1 MKKMKML
8 GMLRTSLLLL
18 LLSALAFLAP
28 GCGSKSENVIKLG
41 GKGFTEAFL
50 MSELYALAL
59 EDAGYKVERI
69 FGVPTLHEA
78 ILAGEVD
85 VYPEYT
91 GTGLINVLQ
100 EPALTDPDAV
110 YDRVKDRYKEDFDL
124 VWLESSQ
131 LNDSTCIVTLKSVAD
146 SLGIKTLSD
155 LNKVAPEL
163 TLADFQ
169 GWSEREDN
177 LIAMNRLYG
186 DFDFKEIIQIDAG
199 LKYAALESGEVQVI
213 PGLTTEPQLLDPKF
227 TVVEED
233 IKVWPPYYLAPVIR
247 QDALDGNP
255 GIDEILNKVSKAVD
269 NEVIISLISK
279 VDIDGGDYEDVA
291 KEFYETSIR

>member
-1 MKKMKML
+1 MKKLTVLKA
-8 GMLRTSLLLL
+8 LLAIL
-18 LLSALAFLAP
+18 LLSALAVSFSA
-28 GCGSKSENVIKLG
+28 CGAKSGGAVKLG

-59 EDAGYKVERI
+59 EDAGYEVERI

-78 ILAGEVD
+78 IVAGEVD

-100 EPALTDPDAV
+100 EPAMTDPDAV
-110 YDRVKDRYKEDFDL
+110 YERVKEQYKERFDL
-124 VWLESSQ
+124 VWLESSE
-131 LNDSTCIVTLKSVAD
+131 LNDSSCIVVLKDVAD
-146 SLGIKTLSD
+146 SLGVKTLSD
-155 LNKVAPEL
+155 LNKAAPEL
-163 TLADFQ
+163 ALADFQ

-186 DFDFKEIIQIDAG
+186 DFNFKEIVQIDAG

-227 TVVEED
+227 AVVEED

-247 QDALDGNP
+247 QEVLDGNP
-255 GIDEILNKVSKAVD
+255 GIDEILNKVSRSMD
-269 NEVIISLISK
+269 NETIISLISR
-279 VDIDGGDYEDVA
+279 VDIDGEDYEDVA
-291 KEFYETSIR
+291 KEFYESSIQ